1 MDYSKHEMD
10 SLMDRNLYEFIG
22 ATQTATNQEIKKAY
36 RKKALSCHPDK
47 NPNNPKANELFHDL
61 SRALEILIDPSAR
74 AAYDKVI
81 NAKLQAKLRTKEL
94 DTKRRKFK
102 EDLEAREDAYKRS
115 VNSNCSTN
123 NDKDKLRAEIER
135 LQKEGSKQV
144 EEEIALMKQ
153 KIEQE
158 SKNLW
163 KTVDADDGSYKIKIK
178 WKTNKNTPDNDTYD
192 YDTLHR
198 IFSKYGDIVNLILS
212 PSREGRALVEYRSRN
227 DAEMAV
233 NIEVG
238 LTRNPLKLQRLWD
251 TAKQSNFKEEKPVH
265 RANSD
270 KCTSNTIDNLTET
283 ETKINASEMSDA
295 EFERIVLNNLRRA
308 EEKKRH
314 VDVPVSKEDT

>member
-1 MDYSKHEMD
+1 MD

-22 ATQTATNQEIKKAY
+22 ATNTATTQEIKKAY

-81 NAKLQAKLRTKEL
+81 NAKQQAKLRTKEL

-102 EDLEAREDAYKRS
+102 EDLEAREDAYNRS
-115 VNSNCSTN
+115 LHSDCSTN

-135 LQKEGSKQV
+135 LRKEGSKQV

-153 KIEQE
+153 KIEE
-158 SKNLW
+158 ELKNSW
-163 KTVDADDGSYKIKIK
+163 ETVDVNNGSYKIKIK
-178 WKTNKNTPDNDTYD
+178 WKTNKKTPNNDTYD
-192 YDTLHR
+192 YDTLYR

-212 PSREGRALVEYRSRN
+212 PSREGRALVEYQSRN
-227 DAEMAV
+227 DAEMAF
-233 NIEVG
+233 NLEVG
-238 LTRNPLKLQRLWD
+238 LTRNPLKLEKLWD
-251 TAKQSNFKEEKPVH
+251 TMKRSNFNEEKSVH
-265 RANSD
+265 RANSE
-270 KCTSNTIDNLTET
+270 KCTSNAFDNLTGT
-283 ETKINASEMSDA
+283 ETKVNASEMSDA

-308 EEKKRH
+308 EEEKRH
-314 VDVPVSKEDT
+314 VNVSISKEGT

>member
-1 MDYSKHEMD
+1 MD
-10 SLMDRNLYEFIG
+10 SLIDRDLYEFIG
-22 ATQTATNQEIKKAY
+22 VTNTATTQEIKKAY

-61 SRALEILIDPSAR
+61 SRALEILIDASAR

-94 DTKRRKFK
+94 DTKRRKLK

-115 VNSNCSTN
+115 LDTNRSTSN
-123 NDKDKLRAEIER
+123 DEDKLRAEIER

-158 SKNLW
+158 CKNLW
-163 KTVDADDGSYKIKIK
+163 ETADVDNGSYKIKIK
-178 WKTNKNTPDNDTYD
+178 WKTNKNTPNNNTYD
-192 YDTLHR
+192 YDTLYR
-198 IFSKYGDIVNLILS
+198 IFSKYGDIINLILS
-212 PSREGRALVEYRSRN
+212 PSKEGRALVEYRSRN
-227 DAEMAV
+227 DAEMAL

-251 TAKQSNFKEEKPVH
+251 AAKQSNFKEGRPVYC
-265 RANSD
+265 ANSN
-270 KCTSNTIDNLTET
+270 KCTPNAIDDLTKT
-283 ETKINASEMSDA
+283 ETKIKASEMSDA

-308 EEKKRH
+308 EEEKRH
-314 VDVPVSKEDT
+314 ISMSVSKEGT